1 MLLDVWAGGSADQ
14 AWSAAVAP
22 ARVDQNWNAAVMAL
36 LRSMGLNIVSPS
48 GSDSRA
54 ELLEKQELI
63 IAYNS
68 SYVNIKILQ
77 CKAKPLTCEQ
87 VRGGDPLEG
96 FWRGGGAGP
105 SSILWVAAAPWW
117 LAGAVL
123 RCPEGRVAAPG
134 E

>member
-54 ELLEKQELI
+54 ELLKKQELI

-68 SYVNIKILQ
+68 SYVNI
-77 CKAKPLTCEQ
+77 
-87 VRGGDPLEG
+87 
-96 FWRGGGAGP
+96 
-105 SSILWVAAAPWW
+105 
-117 LAGAVL
+117 
-123 RCPEGRVAAPG
+123 
-134 E
+134 